1 MTKIVGKNYNSIDWK
16 SLVELDPSSPSGIKY
31 VATVRRWGKQ
41 QPGSYCGSADSTS
54 GWRLSVKG
62 DRYLVH
68 RIIMILLN
76 GSLSDEEVVDHLD
89 GDPFNNSLCNLK
101 IKSRRENNQNVKQS
115 TRNKTGY
122 TGVHPW
128 KSSRSGKITA
138 YIATWSDLEQ
148 KQKRKFFAFSK
159 YTEQGALEADIEFR
173 KKMIKKLIDQG
184 MAYTSRHGEK

>member
-1 MTKIVGKNYNSIDWK
+1 MTKIVGKDYNSIDWK
-16 SLVELDPSSPSGIKY
+16 SLVELEPSSPSGIKY

-89 GDPFNNSLCNLK
+89 GDPFNNTLDNLQVK
-101 IKSRRENNQNVKQS
+101 TQRENNQNVKQS
-115 TRNKTGY
+115 TRNSSGC
-122 TGVHPW
+122 TGVFPW
-128 KSSRSGKITA
+128 KDSRTGEITA
-138 YIATWSDLEQ
+138 YVTTWVSLDQ
-148 KQKRKFFAFSK
+148 KPRRKFFAFSK
-159 YTEQGALEADIEFR
+159 YTEQGALESAIDFR
-173 KKMIKKLIDQG
+173 KKMIQELIDQG